1 MWLGNVRTR
10 ATQGRRVRNE
20 RAGRAKVLE
29 SRSMSNA
36 PRPEE
41 DKGTILPF
49 RRHGQA
55 PPRIP
60 QSHGDAPVEDVGK
73 YARSEEPDNYRQRM
87 INNGLAFAACLVLVA
102 IGVWLATAIA
112 EMRRN
117 QDCVLSG
124 RRNCA
129 QVNVPPADPNR

>member
-1 MWLGNVRTR
+1 MPP
-10 ATQGRRVRNE
+10 
-20 RAGRAKVLE
+20 
-29 SRSMSNA
+29 NA
-36 PRPEE
+36 PGPEQ

-55 PPRIP
+55 PSRIP
-60 QSHGDAPVEDVGK
+60 QSSGDTPIEDVGK
-73 YARSEEPDNYRQRM
+73 YARSEAPDNYRQRM

-102 IGVWLATAIA
+102 IGVWLATTIA